1 MTQRAAILS
10 LRWPRVFL
18 IAVIALAMV
27 PGAVVLTAV
36 ATSPA
41 AQAADQ
47 RPPYWASINR
57 PRAIMRAGPASEM
70 RALWEY
76 RRMGLPLR
84 VLAVRDDWRRVED
97 PDGVVGWMHKRLL
110 TGRRTAIVTGS
121 GPQALRS
128 SPEIGAPIAWRA
140 EPGVVGRLSDCA
152 NGWCML
158 DVDGRTGWISV
169 DAIWGD

>member
-1 MTQRAAILS
+1 MIHPIADPYIRR
-10 LRWPRVFL
+10 LRVI
-18 IAVIALAMV
+18 IAVAALAMV
-27 PGAVVLTAV
+27 LIAGVL
-36 ATSPA
+36 ATLAIAPA
-41 AQAADQ
+41 AHAADQ

-76 RRMGLPLR
+76 RRMGLPVR

-110 TGRRTAIVTGS
+110 TGRRTAIVTGTAA
-121 GPQALRS
+121 QAMRS
-128 SPEIGAPIAWRA
+128 SPAVDAPVAWRA

-152 NGWCML
+152 NGWCRL
-158 DVDGRTGWISV
+158 DVDGQRGWVSV
-169 DAIWGD
+169 DSIWGD

>member
-1 MTQRAAILS
+1 MTQSVAGAALPRSRA
-10 LRWPRVFL
+10 FL
-18 IAVIALAMV
+18 GLLALFCATLMAALGMV
-27 PGAVVLTAV
+27 AGATAV
-36 ATSPA
+36 
-41 AQAADQ
+41 QAADQ

-84 VLAVRDDWRRVED
+84 VLAVRDDWRQVQD

-110 TGRRTAIVTGS
+110 TGRRTAIVTGI
-121 GPQALRS
+121 GPQAMRT
-128 SPEIGAPIAWRA
+128 SPAADAPIAWRPQ
-140 EPGVVGRLSDCA
+140 PGVIGRLSDCA

-158 DVDGRTGWISV
+158 DVEGRTGWIS
-169 DAIWGD
+169 AQSIWGD

>member
-1 MTQRAAILS
+1 
-10 LRWPRVFL
+10 
-18 IAVIALAMV
+18 
-27 PGAVVLTAV
+27 
-36 ATSPA
+36 
-41 AQAADQ
+41 
-47 RPPYWASINR
+47 
-57 PRAIMRAGPASEM
+57 MRAGPASEM

-110 TGRRTAIVTGS
+110 TGRRTAIVIGTGA
-121 GPQALRS
+121 QALRS
-128 SPEIGAPIAWRA
+128 APAADAPVAWRA

-158 DVDGRTGWISV
+158 DVEGRSGWISV
-169 DAIWGD
+169 DSIWGD

>member
-1 MTQRAAILS
+1 MSQSAVRAAM
-10 LRWPRVFL
+10 LRPSVL
-18 IAVIALAMV
+18 LALAALALAPV
-27 PGAVVLTAV
+27 SALIGDLVLA
-36 ATSPA
+36 PM

-84 VLAVRDDWRRVED
+84 VLAVRDDWRQVQD

-110 TGRRTAIVTGS
+110 TGRRTAIVTGT
-121 GPQALRS
+121 GPQAMRT
-128 SPEIGAPIAWRA
+128 SPAADAPIAWRPQ
-140 EPGVVGRLSDCA
+140 PGVIGRLSDCA

-158 DVDGRTGWISV
+158 DVDGRTGWIAAGS
-169 DAIWGD
+169 IWGD

>member
-1 MTQRAAILS
+1 MSQTVASHPFRR
-10 LRWPRVFL
+10 LRVVM
-18 IAVIALAMV
+18 AVMALAMV
-27 PGAVVLTAV
+27 PV
-36 ATSPA
+36 AGLMATLVASPA

-110 TGRRTAIVTGS
+110 TGRRTAIVTGNA
-121 GPQALRS
+121 PQALRS
-128 SPEIGAPIAWRA
+128 SPAADAPVAWRA
-140 EPGVVGRLSDCA
+140 EPGVIGRLSDCA
-152 NGWCML
+152 NGWCLL
-158 DVDGRTGWISV
+158 DVEGRSGWVSV
-169 DAIWGD
+169 DSIWGD